1 MAPKKDA
8 PDGDSNALLVG
19 FTDKETKL
27 LAAAFVSCIGTDK
40 YDYDLMATLTKNTA
54 GSLKKMW
61 PPVKKKASENHPS
74 FASLLGQTGTATTTA
89 AEPRTPKK
97 RKAVEENSKAGDGKD
112 DAASDSDK
120 ADSIVKSPVAKKVKR
135 APAGR
140 GKGRIKKAVKKEESD
155 SEANFEKEDSANG
168 DDVAENE
175 ET

>member
-74 FASLLGQTGTATTTA
+74 FASLLGQT
-89 AEPRTPKK
+89 
-97 RKAVEENSKAGDGKD
+97 ENSKAGDGKD

-140 GKGRIKKAVKKEESD
+140 GKGRTKKAVKKEESD

>member
-74 FASLLGQTGTATTTA
+74 FASLLGQTAQD
-89 AEPRTPKK
+89 PKK

-140 GKGRIKKAVKKEESD
+140 GKGRTKKAVKKEESD

-168 DDVAENE
+168 DDGEFILYK
-175 ET
+175 TIMT